1 MNKKLKITKIPTG
14 HKHIAELGS
23 NKKLLQQ
30 FNDLCTKLTARIK
43 QRKEIQELT
52 LSNFSY
58 YTRRVLRADLDIIS
72 AQYQNLWEI
81 LNSYWHYELVNDEDK
96 RRVCS
101 YTQLYQMACM
111 IQQNHK
117 DFEIDLQAHVAAKS
131 RYYIPKLINQIQQ
144 TPGITFKELHAETQ
158 ITPDILDNQLNELEK
173 NGFVSGRNETERR
186 RFVLTTSGRVLYQD
200 LCLGTDNKWVD
211 QWNTQRL
218 FAYILLVKIIQD
230 YEEDEYI
237 HMRTVVDTIS
247 SLSEN
252 QISELLC
259 SLVNISQQHSSTNAV
274 TDLNRSSHRHI
285 MPYDN
290 PDSTPLLNIFQ
301 SEIPFGINFN
311 YTEIPIREDS

>member
-1 MNKKLKITKIPTG
+1 
-14 HKHIAELGS
+14 
-23 NKKLLQQ
+23 
-30 FNDLCTKLTARIK
+30 
-43 QRKEIQELT
+43 
-52 LSNFSY
+52 
-58 YTRRVLRADLDIIS
+58 
-72 AQYQNLWEI
+72 
-81 LNSYWHYELVNDEDK
+81 
-96 RRVCS
+96 
-101 YTQLYQMACM
+101 MACM